1 MNAFSPSKLVRL
13 SPKILFRRAW
23 MKYVVQAS
31 KLHFADDHARH
42 DLAYTVE
49 DPWSLSSDLERHRFD
64 RTADAI
70 SRRIG
75 TVETALEIGSA
86 EGFHTQRLLE
96 QCRFV
101 DCIECMHG
109 RSVVRR
115 ALPPRPLLSSIL
127 SRSPA
132 RPAAPLRFGHCRGEP
147 LLHCRRSGGDRFNER
162 IGAFLPRD
170 VSRGSQRPAQGSL

>member
-1 MNAFSPSKLVRL
+1 MDAFSPSKLVRL

-101 DCIECMHG
+101 DCIECSARAIG
-109 RSVVRR
+109 R
-115 ALPPRPLLSSIL
+115 AKAAPPRFFQASFPDLPQGL
-127 SRSPA
+127 
-132 RPAAPLRFGHCRGEP
+132 RPRYDLVIAAESLYYTPT
-147 LLHCRRSGGDRFNER
+147 SGGDRFNER

-170 VSRGSQRPAQGSL
+170 VSRGSQQPAQGSL